1 MKRVVVVGGGYAGV
15 ALARALDR
23 GAEVCLVEARDRFV
37 HNVAAIR
44 SVVEPALLERIVIP
58 YDRLLRR
65 GAVRRGVVAS
75 ASERGVVLA
84 SGEAIE
90 ADVVVVA
97 TGSRY
102 AEPFKPGGDSTAA
115 FGESVRAAHATLLA
129 ADKVAIVGGGAVG
142 VELAGEI
149 STVFR
154 NKRVTLVSSS
164 PVLMPE
170 YSAKLARSLH
180 TQLRR
185 KGVELRLDTRV
196 DTLEDRERPYVGNLG
211 NEAGESPGPLTFPA
225 LGARPVTTLF
235 RQMSAARFDRQG
247 RVMVDPWLRPAGLSR
262 LFALGDAAAT
272 GDPMTIVSITRQA
285 PWLAKTINAL
295 LAGRRV
301 ESVGAYKPW
310 PSRGILVPLGPHDG
324 ASVLPVLGGGWFAG
338 RWPTS
343 LIKGRELFI
352 PRYLKE
358 FGYDKGSIK

>member
-15 ALARALDR
+15 ALARALDST
-23 GAEVCLVEARDRFV
+23 AEVCLVEARDRFV

-44 SVVEPALLERIVIP
+44 SVVDPTLLERIVIP

-65 GAVRRGVVAS
+65 GRVRRGVVTS
-75 ASERGVVLA
+75 ASEHDVTLA
-84 SGEAIE
+84 SGEVIE
-90 ADVVVVA
+90 ADIVVVA

-102 AEPFKPGGDSTAA
+102 AEPFKPEAESTAA
-115 FGESVRAAHATLLA
+115 FSDSVRAAHAALLA

-149 STVFR
+149 STIFH

-164 PVLMPE
+164 PALMPG
-170 YSAKLARSLH
+170 YPARLAHSLH

-185 KGVELRLDTRV
+185 KGVELRLGTRV
-196 DTLEDRERPYVGNLG
+196 KIHEASGRPYIGRPGNQ
-211 NEAGESPGPLTFPA
+211 AESALGPLIFQA
-225 LGARPVTTLF
+225 LGARPVTSLF
-235 RQMSAARFDRQG
+235 QRMEAARFDQQG
-247 RVMVDPWLRPAGLSR
+247 RVIVDPWLRPAGLRR

-272 GDPMTIVSITRQA
+272 GDPMTIVAITRQV

-301 ESVGAYKPW
+301 ESVVAYKPW

-324 ASVLPVLGGGWFAG
+324 ASVLPVLGRGWYAG
-338 RWPTS
+338 RCPTA

-358 FGYDKGSIK
+358 FGYDEGAIQ